1 MPTPDPAELERMRRA
16 IAALPDAVRETYW
29 LHLGGL
35 DYPEIASR
43 LGVDA
48 REVERRIA
56 EAIVLIDR
64 ALRSAESG
72 GAL

>member
-16 IAALPDAVRETYW
+16 IAALPEAMRETYW

-35 DYPEIASR
+35 DYPKIASR
-43 LGVDA
+43 LGVEA

-64 ALRSAESG
+64 TLRLAERG
-72 GAL
+72 GTL